1 MGEVHVICG
10 LWSPGPISNVQEMIR
25 HLAKQNQAVQK
36 IMHADMEN
44 RQVGPGREGKGREGW
59 GELRE

>member
-1 MGEVHVICG
+1 
-10 LWSPGPISNVQEMIR
+10 MIR

-44 RQVGPGREGKGREGW
+44 RQVGPGREGGGW

>member
-1 MGEVHVICG
+1 MDEVGVICG

-44 RQVGPGREGKGREGW
+44 RQVGPGRAGGGW